1 MALDFKVSPLGY
13 KELKEYA
20 QHLRVLG
27 NIKPDVR
34 TFDVV
39 DLLHNTVIPALSQQ
53 GKTFSVQTDDFM
65 ENPAEVDLEHRV
77 LYVADWV
84 LIAAKSGDHRARL
97 IVAHEIAHMVLHE
110 DQVMAFSEDEAVQ
123 LNFLQAEESAERQA
137 QDFALLLLLP
147 DDVIV
152 GTRNMSAEV
161 ASIITSVEPHL
172 VEERRKDFEIQNR
185 VFLRSYIDRKCPCGT
200 ETTVVFGAAAPC
212 PSCGDFD

>member
-1 MALDFKVSPLGY
+1 MPLDFKVSRLGY
-13 KELKEYA
+13 KELKQNA
-20 QHLRVLG
+20 QRLRMLG
-27 NIKPDVR
+27 NLKPGSR

-39 DLLHNTVIPALSQQ
+39 DLLHNTVIPALIQR
-53 GKTFSVQTDDFM
+53 GRGFSVEPDNFM
-65 ENPAEVDLEHRV
+65 ENPAEVDLDQRI

-110 DQVMAFSEDEAVQ
+110 DQVMAFSEDKAVQ

-147 DDVIV
+147 DEVIV
-152 GTRNMSAEV
+152 ATRNMSVEV
-161 ASIITSVEPHL
+161 ASIITSVEPRL

-185 VFLRSYIDRKCPCGT
+185 VFLSSYVDRKCPCGI
-200 ETTVVFGAAAPC
+200 ETTVVFGATPPC